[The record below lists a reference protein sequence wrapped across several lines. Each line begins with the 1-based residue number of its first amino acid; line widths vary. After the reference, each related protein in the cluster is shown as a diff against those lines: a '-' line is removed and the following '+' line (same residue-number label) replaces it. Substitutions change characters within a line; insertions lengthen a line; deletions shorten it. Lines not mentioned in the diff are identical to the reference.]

1 MSDKT
6 VRQKIS
12 KKQQREAEAKRR
24 ERGRSKQAAHVA
36 KMKAEGKTLIRFWV
50 TEEEK
55 AVLEKIRSMLPKLVG
70 LERQKAVSA
79 DHTENPSSEEAEGQ
93 H

>member
-12 KKQQREAEAKRR
+12 KKQQREKELKRKAL
-24 ERGRSKQAAHVA
+24 GRRKQAAYVA
-36 KMKAEGKTLIRFWV
+36 RMKAQGKSLIRFWV
-50 TEEEK
+50 TAEER
-55 AVLEKIRSMLPKLVG
+55 VILERVRAALPKWVEM
-70 LERQKAVSA
+70 ERAEKG
-79 DHTENPSSEEAEGQ
+79 TKESSSKNTKGQ

>member
-24 ERGRSKQAAHVA
+24 AAGRRKQAAYVA
-36 KMKAEGKTLIRFWV
+36 RRKAEGRSLIRFWV
-50 TEEEK
+50 SAEER
-55 AVLEKIRSMLPKLVG
+55 AILERIRVALPKLVEM
-70 LERQKAVSA
+70 ER
-79 DHTENPSSEEAEGQ
+79 AEKGQ
-93 H
+93 S